1 MKNDGSQI
9 VQDHPVVSHDAWL
22 EARRALLAREKEL
35 TRLRDQVSEQRRTLP
50 WEAVT
55 KTYRFDGP
63 GGARTLA
70 ELFDGKSQLVVYHA
84 MFDPS
89 TAGSDTSWT
98 ADAACPGCSFWVDH
112 FDGIIP
118 HLAGRDVTLVAISR
132 GAYAALAAYQ
142 QRMGWRFPWYSSAHT
157 DFNFDFGASFTA
169 DEVAGKRAMY
179 NFTLQDPEQS
189 EREGVSV
196 FYQDPAGKLFHTY
209 SAYARGIDAL
219 NVAYQY
225 LDIVPKGRDEQ
236 DRGPYWVK
244 RHDEYAGSG
253 GSCCH

>member
-22 EARRALLAREKEL
+22 EARRALLAKEKEL
-35 TRLRDQVSEQRRTLP
+35 TRLRDQVSEQRRALP

-63 GGARTLA
+63 SGPRTLA
-70 ELFDGKSQLVVYHA
+70 ELFDGRSQLVVYHA

-89 TAGSDTSWT
+89 TAGPGTPWT

-118 HLAGRDVTLVAISR
+118 HLAARDVSLVAISR
-132 GAYAALAAYQ
+132 GSYASLATYQ
-142 QRMGWRFPWYSSAHT
+142 QRMGWRFPWYSSEHT
-157 DFNFDFGASFTA
+157 DFNFDLGVSFTP
-169 DEVAGKRAMY
+169 DQIAGKRALY
-179 NFTLQDPEQS
+179 NFTTQDPEHS

-196 FYQDPAGKLFHTY
+196 FYRDPAGKLFHTY

-236 DRGPYWVK
+236 DRGPYWIK
-244 RHDEYAGSG
+244 RHDEYAGTG